1 MKKLI
6 VIGAGPAGIM
16 TSIAASNNNEV
27 ILIDKNEKIGKKLF
41 ITGKGRCNITNN
53 KDISE
58 FFNYINTNK
67 DFLYSALYGFT
78 NTDLMSFMESLGVP
92 LKVERGGRIFPQS
105 DKSSDI
111 INALNKELINRK
123 VAIKLKSN
131 VSKIIASNGLISHV
145 ELSTGEKIKG
155 DNFVICTG
163 GSSYKS
169 TGSSGDGVIF
179 AKNLGI
185 NTTKLTPALVPLNAE
200 EEYIKN
206 LQGLS
211 LKNVSLSIYNGEKK
225 IYNDTGEM
233 LFTHFGVSGP
243 LILQVSS
250 KLKDDIKY
258 NAFIDLKPYLNESE
272 LDKRIQREFLELKNK
287 AYKNS
292 LKNLLPQKI
301 IPVLIKLSGID
312 ENTHVN
318 SITKIERRKLVNILK
333 KFPFTIVSKREIDEA
348 IVTKGGI
355 NVKEINPSNMQ
366 SKKYSNLYFAGEVID
381 VDAFTGGYNVQIAF
395 STGYACGSKIK

>member
-16 TSIAASNNNEV
+16 ASIAASSNNDV

-41 ITGKGRCNITNN
+41 ITGKGRCNVTNN

-78 NTDLMSFMESLGVP
+78 NKDLINFIESLGVA
-92 LKVERGGRIFPQS
+92 LKVERGGRVFPES

-111 INALNKELINRK
+111 INALSRELIKRG
-123 VAIKLKSN
+123 VTIKLNSN
-131 VSKIIASNGLISHV
+131 VSKIVHSDNLISYV
-145 ELSTGEKIKG
+145 EISNGEKIEG

-163 GSSYKS
+163 GASYRS
-169 TGSSGDGVIF
+169 TGSTGDGIIF
-179 AKNLGI
+179 SKKLGI
-185 NTTKLTPALVPLNAE
+185 KTIEFTPALVPLNVE
-200 EEYIKN
+200 EDYIKS

-211 LKNVSLSIYNGEKK
+211 LKNVSLYLYDGTKK
-225 IYNDTGEM
+225 IYNDNGEM
-233 LFTHFGVSGP
+233 LFTHFGISGP
-243 LILQVSS
+243 LVLSASS
-250 KLKDDIKY
+250 KLKSNNKY
-258 NAFIDLKPYLNESE
+258 SGFIDLKPYLDEDE
-272 LDKRIQREFLELKNK
+272 LDKRVQREFLEFKNK
-287 AYKNS
+287 IYKNS
-292 LKNLLPQKI
+292 LNNLLPQKI

-312 ENTHVN
+312 ENTFVN
-318 SITKIERRKLVNILK
+318 SITKIQRKKLVNIIK
-333 KFPFTIVSKREIDEA
+333 RFPLTITSKRDLDEA

-355 NVKEINPSNMQ
+355 DVKEINPSNMQ
-366 SKKYSNLYFAGEVID
+366 SKKYTNLYFAGEVID
-381 VDAFTGGYNVQIAF
+381 VDAYTGGYNVQIAF